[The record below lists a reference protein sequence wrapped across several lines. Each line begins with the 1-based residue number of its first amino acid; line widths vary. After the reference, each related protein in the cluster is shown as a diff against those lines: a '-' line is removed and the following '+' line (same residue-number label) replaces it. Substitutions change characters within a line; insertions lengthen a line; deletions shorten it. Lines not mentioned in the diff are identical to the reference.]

1 MKPWGLC
8 GSGILG
14 MGHAKSCSLAT
25 ASVQGSHLPGPSSG
39 GSWGARQPHRFW
51 LVEQHRQCF
60 LWRGNGHAADSM
72 GIERL
77 PAGPLNRQKATP
89 APSIAHLPTVPPHC
103 PSKVPLRVQALL
115 NPPRSPRIAPSCPC
129 TQAHALLLP
138 PHAALQAS
146 QILHSLCTPSAAVQ

>member
-39 GSWGARQPHRFW
+39 GSWGAWQPHRFW

-60 LWRGNGHAADSM
+60 LWRGNDHAADSM

-77 PAGPLNRQKATP
+77 PASPLQPTP
-89 APSIAHLPTVPPHC
+89 PSPHI
-103 PSKVPLRVQALL
+103 PIHSHSTGVQAE
-115 NPPRSPRIAPSCPC
+115 PRVDRA
-129 TQAHALLLP
+129 LLP
-138 PHAALQAS
+138 PEQAES
-146 QILHSLCTPSAAVQ
+146 NTSPQHCSSAHRAPPLPF

>member
-60 LWRGNGHAADSM
+60 LWRGDGHAADSM
-72 GIERL
+72 GRK
-77 PAGPLNRQKATP
+77 Q
-89 APSIAHLPTVPPHC
+89 HQPP
-103 PSKVPLRVQALL
+103 ALL
-115 NPPRSPRIAPSCPC
+115 ICPPCPP
-129 TQAHALLLP
+129 TALLTS
-138 PHAALQAS
+138 HYEYK
-146 QILHSLCTPSAAVQ
+146 HS

>member
-60 LWRGNGHAADSM
+60 L
-72 GIERL
+72 
-77 PAGPLNRQKATP
+77 P
-89 APSIAHLPTVPPHC
+89 APAASSSA
-103 PSKVPLRVQALL
+103 ALL
-115 NPPRSPRIAPSCPC
+115 R
-129 TQAHALLLP
+129 
-138 PHAALQAS
+138 S
-146 QILHSLCTPSAAVQ
+146 QIGRAHV